1 MNKPADND
9 PLSAAELRC
18 FLEVGVSQLE
28 GALTEADGRV
38 VALTSAIMRLVNRA
52 RELRGALA
60 PDSGAAAV
68 PAAGALAIAR
78 GAALAIEADAAAAT
92 VALQFYD
99 KLVQRLAHVRDGLSI
114 PAATIDQNTG
124 QPVRVPRELL
134 DKVRERYSMVEERVL
149 FDFLVHGTGPKEMLR
164 ALNDLRVASD
174 PGTLELF

>member
-1 MNKPADND
+1 MNAQIAVD

-18 FLEVGVSQLE
+18 FLEVGVSQID
-28 GALTEADGRV
+28 GALTEADSRV
-38 VALTSAIMRLVNRA
+38 VALTSAVMRLVNRA
-52 RELRGALA
+52 RELRQAIGAGASESSA
-60 PDSGAAAV
+60 PSRD
-68 PAAGALAIAR
+68 ALAIAR
-78 GAALAIEADAAAAT
+78 DAALAIAADAAAAT

-114 PAATIDQNTG
+114 PAATIDQGTG
-124 QPVRVPRELL
+124 LPVRVPRELL

-149 FDFLVHGTGPKEMLR
+149 FDFLVHGTGPQEMLR